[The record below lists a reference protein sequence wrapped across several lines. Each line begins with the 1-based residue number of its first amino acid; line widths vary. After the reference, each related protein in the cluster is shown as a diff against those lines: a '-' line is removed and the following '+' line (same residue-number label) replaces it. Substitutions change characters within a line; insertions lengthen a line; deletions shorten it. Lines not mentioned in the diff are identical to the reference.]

1 MSLDTS
7 AAMPGTRNAILADM
21 VTILRGQRA
30 RRLDVVAPA
39 GAIHAYDGN
48 LVIDSTVSQL
58 GADGV
63 TSAAGTYRPTAVAD
77 EGIADKLGISLAYLR
92 RLRAVRPDLWDA
104 NVNGWL
110 YGDGL
115 AGYPADDRRFL
126 VRLFQADGDGLGV
139 ARAFLSDS
147 YKVIDNLDALMATLD
162 GIRQAGTEVT
172 FDGLDLTE
180 RRLYARVV
188 APSIRALAPALLAGY
203 RSPFGGRTYV
213 PGGGWT
219 PEQARAA
226 AAREGRGYAPGS
238 EPVLFAGFVISNS
251 EVGDGAWSITELSD
265 APVAAQPGH
274 RGRQRL
280 PARPRHQLG
289 LDRGQLGLAHLQ
301 RGPVISHCRRQRRL
315 GEPLPA
321 DPRPV
326 RGRPVGVAPDPPVP
340 HQHRGQP
347 LLRALAVG
355 QHRGPHPH
363 QVPHRLLRRRG
374 HPDRGQLPG
383 PVQPG
388 QPPRVPLVG
397 LDLVRAPLGISD
409 GATTWHATPIEAS
422 SRYSS

>member
-1 MSLDTS
+1 MSVDAA
-7 AAMPGTRNAILADM
+7 AAMPGTRNATLADM
-21 VTILRGQRA
+21 VTILRNQRA

-39 GAIHAYDGN
+39 SAIHAYDGN
-48 LVIDSTVSQL
+48 LVIDHTVSQL

-92 RLRAVRPDLWDA
+92 RLRASRPDLWDA

-110 YGDGL
+110 HGDHL

-162 GIRQAGTEVT
+162 GIRQAGTEVV

-188 APSIRALAPALLAGY
+188 APGIRALAPALLAGY
-203 RSPFGGRTYV
+203 RSPFGGRAYV

-226 AAREGRGYAPGS
+226 AAREGRGYAPGT

-251 EVGDGAWSITELSD
+251 EVGDGAWSITPRIVAEICGNGLQITADVTRAIHLGTRQTEGVVRYSADTMDKELALITARARDAAATLLSTGYLTGKITELERQAWVPVTHPDQTVRQVAKAARFSD
-265 APVAAQPGH
+265 ETADAILGH
-274 RGRQRL
+274 FIRG
-280 PARPRHQLG
+280 
-289 LDRGQLGLAHLQ
+289 GQLTAGGVMQAVTSVAQTLDDADAAHEMEAQ
-301 RGPVISHCRRQRRL
+301 
-315 GEPLPA
+315 A
-321 DPRPV
+321 
-326 RGRPVGVAPDPPVP
+326 
-340 HQHRGQP
+340 
-347 LLRALAVG
+347 LRAL
-355 QHRGPHPH
+355 
-363 QVPHRLLRRRG
+363 
-374 HPDRGQLPG
+374 
-383 PVQPG
+383 
-388 QPPRVPLVG
+388 
-397 LDLVRAPLGISD
+397 DLA
-409 GATTWHATPIEAS
+409 AA
-422 SRYSS
+422 

>member
-1 MSLDTS
+1 MSVDAA
-7 AAMPGTRNAILADM
+7 AAMPGTRNATLADM
-21 VTILRGQRA
+21 VTILRDQRA

-39 GAIHAYDGN
+39 SAIHAHDGN
-48 LVIDSTVSQL
+48 LVIDNTVSQL

-92 RLRAVRPDLWDA
+92 RLRASRPDLWDA

-110 YGDGL
+110 HGDQL

-162 GIRQAGTEVT
+162 GIRQAGTEVV

-226 AAREGRGYAPGS
+226 AAREGRGYAPGT

-251 EVGDGAWSITELSD
+251 EVGDGAWSITPRIVAEICGNGLQITADVTRAIHLGSRQTEGIVRYSADTMDKELALITARARDAVATFLSTGYLTGKITEMERQAGVPVTHPDQTVRQVAKAAKFSD
-265 APVAAQPGH
+265 ETADAILGH
-274 RGRQRL
+274 FIRG
-280 PARPRHQLG
+280 
-289 LDRGQLGLAHLQ
+289 GQLTAGGVMQAVTSVAQTLDDADAAHEMEAQ
-301 RGPVISHCRRQRRL
+301 
-315 GEPLPA
+315 A
-321 DPRPV
+321 
-326 RGRPVGVAPDPPVP
+326 
-340 HQHRGQP
+340 
-347 LLRALAVG
+347 LRAL
-355 QHRGPHPH
+355 
-363 QVPHRLLRRRG
+363 
-374 HPDRGQLPG
+374 
-383 PVQPG
+383 
-388 QPPRVPLVG
+388 
-397 LDLVRAPLGISD
+397 DLA
-409 GATTWHATPIEAS
+409 AA
-422 SRYSS
+422 